1 MRSTRLPQCRYG
13 SYSFAKKDHEFPRAD
28 PALHRI
34 VMTERALLAR
44 RESKT
49 VDFKR
54 SFDPTAP
61 GEWCEL
67 VKDVVA
73 MANSG
78 GGFIV
83 VGVEDNGDPAPLGAA
98 AAMLSVD
105 PAHITDK
112 VAKYTSVQFDGF
124 GVTEAVRG
132 TNPVAI
138 IAISGASRPLVF
150 DKPGTYAIGD
160 GKQKTAFGV
169 GTLYVRHGAKS
180 EPATSEDVARIVER
194 SLQALRKE
202 WMSGVRRVVNA
213 PAGSTVSVLPG
224 AVRQSKDPGATP
236 IRLTTDPTAPEYRLV
251 DPDTTHPWRQKE
263 LLAEVNGL
271 LEGGMHI
278 NSFDIQAVRHLYNVE
293 EDARFFH
300 KARFA
305 TAQYSPDFRDWLVAR
320 HNEDPAFFTKAR
332 EEFSRRRSA
341 V

>member
-1 MRSTRLPQCRYG
+1 
-13 SYSFAKKDHEFPRAD
+13 
-28 PALHRI
+28 
-34 VMTERALLAR
+34 MTERALLAR

-78 GGFIV
+78 GGYIV
-83 VGVEDNGDPAPLGAA
+83 VGVEDNGEPAPIGAA

-105 PAHITDK
+105 PAHLTDK

-124 GVTEAVRG
+124 GLTEAVRG
-132 TNPVAI
+132 TTPVAI
-138 IAISGASRPLVF
+138 IAISAATRPLVF
-150 DKPGTYAIGD
+150 DKPGTYATGD

-180 EPATSEDVARIVER
+180 EPATSEDLARIIER
-194 SLQALRKE
+194 SLQLLRKE

-213 PAGSTVSVLPG
+213 PTGSTVSVLPG
-224 AVRQSKDPGATP
+224 AIRQSKDPSATP

-263 LLAEVNGL
+263 LLEEVNGL
-271 LEGGMHI
+271 LEEGTQI
-278 NSFDIQAVRHLYNVE
+278 NSFDIQAIRRLHNIG
-293 EDARFFH
+293 EDPRFFH

-305 TAQYSPDFRDWLVAR
+305 TPRYSPEFRDWLVAR
-320 HNEDPAFFTKAR
+320 HSEDPDFFAKAR
-332 EEFSRRRSA
+332 EEFSRRRN
-341 V
+341 VV